1 MDSREDSGSLEE
13 RDLLETLSSLFEE
26 RGTGH
31 LVLQKGNQ
39 VKSLYF
45 RNGNIVFAS
54 SNQKGDRLGQIL
66 YRAGEISRTQ
76 LEELLAAIRKT
87 GKRQG
92 TVLIERG
99 LLTRETLGNAI
110 TLQVKEIL
118 YSLLLWETGSYAFH
132 SGEQPRQRIPV
143 AIDTESLV
151 KEMIKRLRKG

>member
-1 MDSREDSGSLEE
+1 MENREDADSLEK

-26 RGTGH
+26 RRTGN

-45 RNGNIVFAS
+45 RNGNIIFAS
-54 SNQKGDRLGQIL
+54 SNRKEDRLGQIL

-76 LEELLAAIRKT
+76 LEELLATIRKT

-132 SGEQPRQRIPV
+132 PGEQPRQRIP
-143 AIDTESLV
+143 AEIDTASLV
-151 KEMIKRLRKG
+151 KEMIDRLRKG